1 MHFTFIQRWFRPLL
15 LLGIAMS
22 LLISGCSTTRVDAY
36 REFQPKLDLREYF
49 DGEVIAW
56 GVLQNWRG
64 QMTRHFTVHMVATWN
79 GNVCTLEERFDY
91 NDGETDERTWTIT
104 ELEDGRYVGDAGD
117 IVGKASGQ
125 AAGNALNWHYTLA
138 LPVDGKVYHINFDD
152 WMWQLNDEIL
162 VNRAVMKKFGFKVA
176 ELSIFFQKK
185 SSAEV
190 SQ

>member
-36 REFQPKLDLREYF
+36 REFQPKLDLRDYF

-125 AAGNALNWHYTLA
+125 AAGNALNWRYTLA
-138 LPVDGKVYHINFDD
+138 LPVDGKVYHIHFDD